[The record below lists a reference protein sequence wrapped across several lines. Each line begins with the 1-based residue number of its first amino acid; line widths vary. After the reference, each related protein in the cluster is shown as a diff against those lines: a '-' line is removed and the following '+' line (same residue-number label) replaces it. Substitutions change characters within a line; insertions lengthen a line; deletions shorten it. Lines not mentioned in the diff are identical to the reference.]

1 LEAGVGGGRSAAVD
15 CASKVFETIPKSKAF
30 ESTEQEL
37 AAIKMDM
44 EGMNTREEETGGKV
58 DTVQNLMTKLT
69 DKFSRLEA
77 MFIASMEKQ
86 TAIPEKELTK
96 DKPSSSG
103 EQNELTWYEGP
114 PHWRRR
120 TDTEAPPR
128 YEYHYQVTQEMHNSY
143 TEYHDPRRTTQPHS
157 EPQYYGEVQ
166 YQGDGYPP
174 HQQFFPVMPHNSH
187 HFPHNKRT

>member
-1 LEAGVGGGRSAAVD
+1 LVAAASFEHRSSEAAELSGGTITLVVKFPVLLSVRAFWRQALAAVE
-15 CASKVFETIPKSKAF
+15 CASKVFETMPKSKAS

-37 AAIKMDM
+37 ATMKMDM
-44 EGMNTREEETGGKV
+44 EGMNTRQEETGGKV
-58 DTVQNLMTKLT
+58 DTVQNLMTELT

-128 YEYHYQVTQEMHNSY
+128 YEYYSQDTQEMHNSY

-157 EPQYYGEVQ
+157 EP
-166 YQGDGYPP
+166 
-174 HQQFFPVMPHNSH
+174 
-187 HFPHNKRT
+187 